1 MTIQLRIKE
10 LAKKHAPEITSARG
24 LAIAMGLSSDD
35 WGYVEQ
41 LWEGEAK
48 QLSFARLKSAVRA
61 LNLNPGEVTLAEFFT
76 FDGPKRKKAFAPT
89 VATISNAPLGLRTR
103 QLAAKYSG
111 KALFTCFGS
120 WNGKQ
125 WLSEKGEVVPN
136 VKRWRNFGSTNWF
149 TADEMPVVNRRV
161 QIESRAIVTPYALQS
176 ACGFSAITVAIGLWK
191 GTPKKVSLDNLEK
204 LIRGL
209 AIDPAVNSL
218 AELFDFGL

>member
-1 MTIQLRIKE
+1 MTIQTRLQE

-24 LAIAMGLSSDD
+24 LAVAMGLSSDD

-48 QLSFARLKSAVRA
+48 QLSFARLKAAVRV
-61 LNLNPGEVTLAEFFT
+61 LNLDPGNVTLAEFFT
-76 FDGPKRKKAFAPT
+76 FDGIKRKKSFAPT
-89 VATISNAPLGLRTR
+89 VATITDASLGLRTR
-103 QLAAKYSG
+103 QLAAKYGG

-120 WNGKQ
+120 CSIGGQ
-125 WLSEKGEVVPN
+125 WLSEKGETIPN
-136 VKRWRNFGSTNWF
+136 VRRWRANGSSAWSA
-149 TADEMPVVNRRV
+149 ADTVPVNRRV
-161 QIESRAIVTPYALQS
+161 QIEAKAIMTPYALQS

-209 AIDPAVNSL
+209 AIDPAVTSL